1 MCGIGSTVQTQTCL
15 SARPKQSLF
24 LLLNISC
31 LVRLGEITFFQ
42 VDKSKQ
48 QPIPKSILYNIKQN
62 PNLVAILSN
71 ENVNMI
77 NDIYK
82 KVFIVL
88 VGFLFSEI
96 RKIKRINKY
105 TNTFSPIKSYQKCI
119 STHYLVRNGMVLK
132 LVYVPHARTC
142 Y

>member
-1 MCGIGSTVQTQTCL
+1 MKIL
-15 SARPKQSLF
+15 PKIVS
-24 LLLNISC
+24 
-31 LVRLGEITFFQ
+31 
-42 VDKSKQ
+42 
-48 QPIPKSILYNIKQN
+48 YNIKQN

-88 VGFLFSEI
+88 AGFLFSEI

-105 TNTFSPIKSYQKCI
+105 TNTFSPIKSYQKCT
-119 STHYLVRNGMVLK
+119 STHYLVRNGTDVLFCCIFIGWCLYLPSK
-132 LVYVPHARTC
+132 FPPVMLITGSNMWHIHQL
-142 Y
+142 